1 MGLQKNAD
9 VPQVSIFPALW
20 GHRQT
25 SEATSKLTAVSAD
38 DSLQDRTQSA
48 KRLTRDST
56 VGIKYIKDP
65 EGPKKPVLV
74 ERTRVKAMPLP
85 CIFTAKIIVF
95 LALIYWII
103 YLVPVYL
110 EPLEIGVTIV
120 WFGAVLLL
128 SMKKDYASLLIA
140 AVAAFNFVHDF
151 IVELPLFKY
160 TAIHLAAEH
169 NISLH
174 TASISLI
181 VLLSLEV
188 VFLFCFLYYAAYIIQ
203 PKRMYAF

>member
-1 MGLQKNAD
+1 MILSGL
-9 VPQVSIFPALW
+9 
-20 GHRQT
+20 H
-25 SEATSKLTAVSAD
+25 SKCEKINS
-38 DSLQDRTQSA
+38 
-48 KRLTRDST
+48 DST

-65 EGPKKPVLV
+65 EEPKQPVLV

-110 EPLEIGVTIV
+110 ESLEIGVTIV

-128 SMKKDYASLLIA
+128 SMKKDYAGLLLA
-140 AVAAFNFVHDF
+140 TVAAYNFVHDF
-151 IVELPLFKY
+151 LVELPQFKS
-160 TAIHLAAEH
+160 TAIQIAAAH
-169 NISLH
+169 NIAQS
-174 TASISLI
+174 TASTSLI
-181 VLLSLEV
+181 VLLSLEA
-188 VFLFCFLYYAAYIIQ
+188 VFLFCFLYYAAYIVP